1 MTAPAVGRDVRAL
14 LPVSDH
20 VLCARGYSLANV
32 IFVLTRD
39 SVVVVDTAGTIRA
52 ARASLADFRSVSRL
66 PVSHIIY
73 SHFHGDHI
81 GGARVFHQPSTQVV
95 AQQLLPVE
103 LAAKRRVGTY
113 RERVRALQFGLDLKY
128 EDSALPPMTA
138 LNEPEG
144 GYVPPDRLFGE
155 EDVLGVGDLT
165 FNLFHAEGESLD
177 HAVTWVP
184 EIGTVFPGDL
194 FYASFPMLSNPMK
207 PSRPVLA
214 WADALDRMRALKP
227 SQLVPSHG
235 NPVVGMAEVDAV
247 LANYGA
253 AIRHVHDT
261 TVTLI
266 NHGYS
271 LDEIRSRLRLPDS
284 LAALPYLQERYGTVD
299 WAVTGIYRHYTGWY
313 DMNPAQLHPG
323 PRSVLHR
330 AVLDSCASPHH
341 LVERARRAL
350 RDDDPQLALELTE
363 IVLDVDPHQH
373 QGAALE
379 VQEAALRLLAGV
391 SGNRVARRIYAAGAQ
406 RAAARAD
413 AASRSLVIPPR
424 ANYSG
429 VWVRSADAWEVADG
443 SGAATPSRDDRPP
456 PSEPR
461 PGRRP
466 DYLGLGVW
474 TAETRSGAEARAT
487 FFDLL
492 LAPLPRKTGNVL
504 VARCGTGA
512 TLAHLLN
519 YYPPTAVVGIEE
531 SEQRLQ
537 LARQHVPSCPVVA
550 MSPTNLDF
558 PDQSF
563 ANVVSLETARP
574 VPDRRRF
581 LREAHR
587 VLEPDGRLVVADLLS
602 MRRRAAAALTAA
614 IDQLIDPSE
623 YRELYFDA
631 GFERVEIV
639 EVTHEC
645 VGGLLTHRRR
655 VLRADAWL
663 GVVDPPTPHTRTVT
677 VESAQVE
684 DGYYL
689 LVCAQKGGDRL
700 GGDACGQ

>member
-1 MTAPAVGRDVRAL
+1 MTAPAAGRNVRAL
-14 LPVSDH
+14 LSVSDH

-52 ARASLADFRSVSRL
+52 ARASLVDFRSISRL

-81 GGARVFHQPSTQVV
+81 GGARVFHEASTQVI

-113 RERVRALQFGLDLKY
+113 RERVQALQFGLDPRH
-128 EDSALPPMTA
+128 EDSAPLPMTA

-155 EDVLGVGDLT
+155 EDVLGIGDLT

-194 FYASFPMLSNPMK
+194 FYGSFPMLSNPMK
-207 PSRPVLA
+207 PGRPVLA

-227 SQLVPSHG
+227 SQMVPSHG
-235 NPVVGMAEVDAV
+235 NPVIGMAKVNAV

-266 NHGYS
+266 NHGCS
-271 LDEIRSRLRLPDS
+271 LDEIRSRIRLPDS
-284 LAALPYLQERYGTVD
+284 LATLPYLQERYGTVD

-313 DMNPAQLHPG
+313 DMNSAGLNPG
-323 PRSVLHR
+323 PRPVLHR
-330 AVLDSCASPHH
+330 AMLDACASPRH
-341 LVERARRAL
+341 LVGRARRAL

-363 IVLDVDPHQH
+363 IVLDADPLE
-373 QGAALE
+373 GAALE
-379 VQEAALRLLAGV
+379 VEEAALHLLACL
-391 SGNRVARRIYAAGAQ
+391 SGNRVARRIYVVAQ
-406 RAAARAD
+406 RAVARTD
-413 AASRSLVIPPR
+413 AASRSLVGPAR

-443 SGAATPSRDDRPP
+443 SGAAPPPRVTRDDRPP

-466 DYLGLGVW
+466 DYLSLGVW

-492 LAPLPRKTGNVL
+492 LAPLPRKTGNIL
-504 VARCGTGA
+504 VARCGTGT

-519 YYPPTAVVGIEE
+519 YYPPTAVVGIDE
-531 SEQRLQ
+531 SERRLQ
-537 LARQHVPSCPVVA
+537 IARQHVPSCPVVA
-550 MSPTNLDF
+550 MSPANLEF
-558 PDQSF
+558 ADQSF
-563 ANVVSLETARP
+563 ANVVTLETARP
-574 VPDRRRF
+574 LRDRRRF

-602 MRRRAAAALTAA
+602 MRRRATGALTVA
-614 IDQLIDPSE
+614 IDQLFDPSG

-655 VLRADAWL
+655 VLRPDAWL

-700 GGDACGQ
+700 GRGAAGQ